1 MLPRRLP
8 WLWALRYKQS
18 VLPQDPAQSLSVKRA
33 QVDFHNFASLGEPER
48 ALAAYA
54 DENFRRG
61 SVLRAQM
68 DFVAALTPFL
78 EVGAN
83 AGHTSYLLANDFG
96 ADGFALDLSADALRH
111 GQFLKQAWG
120 LERSPVLTAGDATR
134 LPFRDNS
141 LAFVMSFQ
149 TLSQFLDIESV
160 VREVHRVLAPGGVF
174 YFAEEPVRRK
184 LTLRRYRA
192 PYPERMTV
200 WEKRL
205 YENGLLDFIASD
217 VIGAHQEESFGI
229 RQNHRFGL
237 REWSGLLNRYFSE
250 TRFITFPREKGWA
263 NQLVKKVVGRTGGN
277 REARI
282 ADLLGATLAAFC
294 RKEGTLPA
302 ELPLMGAPAC
312 PDCGS
317 ALDEAPGGLQCR
329 SCAYLAAREE
339 GVYNL
344 LSTALK
350 AELYPGDRADTL
362 DFSKAGHEAGLVEG
376 FFDLEGD
383 FGNKYRWI
391 GARAKAR
398 LEKMRPGPALLRV
411 QGFAPSPGQVELKA
425 NGVSVGNWKLESR
438 GLFILEAPLAEA
450 PAYEVEF
457 AAGPTF
463 EEEGEGPRT
472 LSVNL
477 SLIKLLPRE

>member
-1 MLPRRLP
+1 MLP
-8 WLWALRYKQS
+8 WSGVLRYKQG

-54 DENFRRG
+54 DENMRRG

-68 DFVAALTPFL
+68 DFVASLTPFL

-120 LERSPVLTAGDATR
+120 LQRSPVLTAGDATR

-192 PYPERMTV
+192 PYPERMTA

-205 YENGLLDFIASD
+205 YESGLLDFIASH

-237 REWSGLLNRYFSE
+237 REWSELLHKYFEES
-250 TRFITFPREKGWA
+250 RFITFPREKGWA
-263 NQLVKKVVGRTGGN
+263 NQFVKNVVRSMPGN
-277 REARI
+277 SDARI

-294 RKEGTLPA
+294 RKAGKLPA
-302 ELPLMGAPAC
+302 ELPLMAAPAC
-312 PDCGS
+312 PDCGA
-317 ALDEAPGGLQCR
+317 ALVEAGAGLRCTA
-329 SCAYLAAREE
+329 CEYLAAEE
-339 GVYNL
+339 AGVYNL

-362 DFSKAGHEAGLVEG
+362 DFSKPGHEAGLVEG

-398 LEKMRPGPALLRV
+398 LEKMRPGPAMLRV
-411 QGFAPSPGQVELKA
+411 QGFAPGAGHVELKA
-425 NGVSVGNWKLESR
+425 NGVALGDWKLENR
-438 GLFILEAPLAEA
+438 GLFILEAPVADA
-450 PAYEVEF
+450 PIYEVEL

-463 EEEGEGPRT
+463 EEPGEGPRT
-472 LSVNL
+472 LSVNF